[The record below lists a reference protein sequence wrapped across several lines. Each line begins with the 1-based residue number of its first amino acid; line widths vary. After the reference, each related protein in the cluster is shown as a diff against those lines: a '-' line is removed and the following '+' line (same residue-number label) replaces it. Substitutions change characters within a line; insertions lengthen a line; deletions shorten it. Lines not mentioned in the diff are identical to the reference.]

1 MALSE
6 TPETV
11 HGRLLEAVH
20 ISGYSF
26 ERACSELDWLLQDDR
41 WQKVGGG
48 FDDINAF
55 LSTIDLSE
63 FRIAID
69 QRKKLA
75 KQLQDIEASQRATAK
90 MLGVDESTVRADL
103 GKRDAGNPALRRSG
117 NAENGGLEGDDAGNP
132 APEWFQDDVD
142 PAQLAKD
149 QTASKT
155 KKERRATELEEQRRA
170 IEEGQATLPEG
181 VFEVIC
187 IDPPWPYGNA
197 DNYNAKGF
205 RGTCPYPEMSLE
217 ELTLIELPI
226 ADDCFIWLWT
236 THQFMRHAFTLLD
249 AWGFQEKSILTW
261 VKPSMGT
268 GRWLRS
274 QSEFCIMAVKGKPVF
289 HLTNQTTVIHGD
301 RREHSR
307 KPDEFYQMVEALC
320 IGRRLDY
327 FSREKRPGWAQI
339 GSEPAKFDETP

>member
-90 MLGVDESTVRADL
+90 MLGVDEGTIRGDL
-103 GKRDAGNPALRRSG
+103 GKRSAENSALTVPEPADNGNSQDA
-117 NAENGGLEGDDAGNP
+117 NAENS

-187 IDPPWPYGNA
+187 IDPPWPYGTKYDA
-197 DNYNAKGF
+197 SGRRAAS
-205 RGTCPYPEMSLE
+205 PYPELSLE
-217 ELTLIELPI
+217 ELASITLPA
-226 ADDCFIWLWT
+226 ADDCFLWLWT
-236 THQFMRHAFTLLD
+236 THQFMRHSFALLD
-249 AWGFQEKSILTW
+249 SWGFKEAAILTW
-261 VKPSMGT
+261 VKNRMGL
-268 GRWLRS
+268 GHWLRS
-274 QSEFCIMAVKGKPVF
+274 QSEFCIMAVRGHPPLN
-289 HLTNQTTVIHGD
+289 LTNETTILNAPM
-301 RREHSR
+301 RQHSR
-307 KPDEFYQMVEALC
+307 KPDEFYQMVESLC

-327 FSREKRPGWAQI
+327 FSREKRPGWAQM
-339 GSEPAKFDETP
+339 GSEPAKFNEAP